1 MHVDL
6 CLFVSWK
13 AHAAVF
19 HNCVHI
25 CSCYVI
31 FSLVSEGNE
40 VYMITVCVPGCAC
53 TRASTCVWKFPTTTF
68 IFFFNF
74 LANISQIW
82 WGEGKPVSRI
92 FFSENFLSFRHLGKN
107 AREQETLEEV
117 LWDTREKSC
126 CKWPNLW
133 KILNLSCHLL

>member
-1 MHVDL
+1 MLTYV
-6 CLFVSWK
+6 CLFHGK
-13 AHAAVF
+13 LMQLF
-19 HNCVHI
+19 
-25 CSCYVI
+25 
-31 FSLVSEGNE
+31 F
-40 VYMITVCVPGCAC
+40 ITVFTSALAMSFLAWFPKEMRFIWLQFVCLGVHAHVHPHAC
-53 TRASTCVWKFPTTTF
+53 ESFLHF
-68 IFFFNF
+68 FFFNF

-92 FFSENFLSFRHLGKN
+92 FFSENFLSFRQLGKN